1 MSRRRVVI
9 TGMGLVTPLG
19 ESRDQLVDALVTARS
34 GIGPIKRW
42 DCSAFPVRIGGEC
55 AAFDLTKWDV
65 DVREARRM
73 DRFAQFALA
82 GAIGAVRDAGVD
94 FTKENP
100 ERCGVIIGTGV
111 GGLETIQEQYKIL
124 LERGVGRVS
133 PFTVPK
139 LMANAGSAN
148 VSIRFGL
155 RGPNTA
161 VSTACSTGSNAI
173 GDATRA
179 IQSELADVMIAG
191 GSEAALCEMG
201 LASFCAARA
210 LSTRNEDPARAS
222 RPWDKNR
229 DGFVLS
235 EGSAIVVL
243 EELDRARK
251 RGAHIYAE
259 VAGYGQTADA
269 FHITSPEV
277 NGAGAA
283 LAMRGALADAK
294 ADASDV
300 QYISA
305 HGTSTDLGD
314 LAETRA
320 IRNVFGAHADKL
332 MVSSVKGQTG
342 HLIGAAGAL
351 SVIVSSLAIDRGL
364 IPATINLEEPGEG
377 CDLDY
382 VANKPREKKV
392 TCVMSN
398 SFGFGGHNTA
408 IVVKKVD

>member
-1 MSRRRVVI
+1 MGRRRVVI
-9 TGMGLVTPLG
+9 TGLGLVTPLG
-19 ESRDQLVDALVTARS
+19 DSRDELIEALVTARS
-34 GIGPIKRW
+34 GIGLIKRW

-55 AAFDLTKWDV
+55 AAFDLAKWGV
-65 DVREARRM
+65 DVREGRRM

-82 GAIGAVRDAGVD
+82 AAIGAVRDAAID
-94 FTKENP
+94 FATENGN
-100 ERCGVIIGTGV
+100 RCGVIIGSGV

-124 LERGVGRVS
+124 LNRGVGRVS

-161 VSTACSTGSNAI
+161 ISTACSTGSNAI

-210 LSTRNEDPARAS
+210 LSTRNDDPARAS
-222 RPWDKNR
+222 RPWDKGR

-235 EGSAIVVL
+235 EGSAVVVL
-243 EELDRARK
+243 EELEHARA

-259 VAGYGQTADA
+259 LAGYGQTADA

-283 LAMRGALADAK
+283 LAMRAALADAK
-294 ADASDV
+294 ANAQDV

-305 HGTSTDLGD
+305 HGTSTELGD

-320 IRNVFGAHADKL
+320 IRTVFGTHADRL
-332 MVSSVKGQTG
+332 IVSSVKGQTG

-351 SVIVSSLAIDRGL
+351 SVIVSSLAIDRSL
-364 IPATINLEEPGEG
+364 VPATINLDEPGEG

-382 VANKPREKKV
+382 VPNKPREQKI

-408 IVVKKVD
+408 IVVKKVE

>member
-9 TGMGLVTPLG
+9 TGLGLVTPLG
-19 ESRDQLVDALVTARS
+19 ESRDQLIDALVTARS

-42 DCSAFPVRIGGEC
+42 DCSAYPVRIGGEC
-55 AAFDLTKWDV
+55 TAFDLTKWDV

-82 GAIGAVRDAGVD
+82 GAIGAVRDAGID
-94 FTKENP
+94 FAEENCD
-100 ERCGVIIGTGV
+100 RCGAVIGTGV

-124 LERGVGRVS
+124 LERGVSRVS

-210 LSTRNEDPARAS
+210 LSTRNDDPARAS
-222 RPWDKNR
+222 RPWDKDR

-235 EGSAIVVL
+235 EGSAIVIL
-243 EELDRARK
+243 EELEHARK

-259 VAGYGQTADA
+259 IAGYGVTADA

-283 LAMRGALADAK
+283 MAMRAALTDAE
-294 ADASDV
+294 ANAQDV

-305 HGTSTDLGD
+305 HGTSTELGD

-320 IRNVFGAHADKL
+320 IHAVFGSHVDRL
-332 MVSSVKGQTG
+332 LVSSVKGQTG

-351 SVIVSSLAIDRGL
+351 SIIVSSLAIDRSL
-364 IPATINLEEPGEG
+364 VPATINLDQRGEG

-382 VANKPREKKV
+382 VANKPREQKID
-392 TCVMSN
+392 CVMSN

-408 IVVKKVD
+408 IIVKRIV